1 MTVTQT
7 IKISDTCSV
16 HRRVLGV
23 QGDSSDELLNFVEI
37 SWEVTNETDDAMN
50 SNDTG
55 EDDDDGVYDD
65 DDGSSVNMLEDGPL
79 TRELDAE

>member
-1 MTVTQT
+1 MALVPPPGIT
-7 IKISDTCSV
+7 
-16 HRRVLGV
+16 
-23 QGDSSDELLNFVEI
+23 
-37 SWEVTNETDDAMN
+37 DAMN

-79 TRELDAE
+79 TRELDAEW